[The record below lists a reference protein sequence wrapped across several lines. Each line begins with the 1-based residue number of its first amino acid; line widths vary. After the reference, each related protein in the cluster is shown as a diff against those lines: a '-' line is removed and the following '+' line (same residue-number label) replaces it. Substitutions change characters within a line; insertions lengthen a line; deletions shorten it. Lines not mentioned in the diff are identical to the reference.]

1 MVEEAKQSTDSIQE
15 DRGGS
20 QSASRSHLAYSSL
33 WVTVLASCHSGFKVR
48 KFLMKMRL
56 PFTPSQSLSPPDS
69 LSPAL

>member
-1 MVEEAKQSTDSIQE
+1 MVEAKQNTDSTQE

-20 QSASRSHLAYSSL
+20 QSASGGHPAYSFQ

-48 KFLMKMRL
+48 KFLMKMRR

-69 LSPAL
+69 LSPAP